1 MQGGKREIGM
11 YEYTNLLLADREDC
25 VKTGSKMATTRS
37 ELLILLCDAHHT
49 LELKS
54 VHVRGSIQLS
64 DTTRPRIRALSVL
77 QLDIDLVAT
86 SRDLYLY
93 SDALQAKNFCTL
105 GTFRC

>member
-1 MQGGKREIGM
+1 M

-64 DTTRPRIRALSVL
+64 DTIRPRIRALSVL

-86 SRDLYLY
+86 SRDLYLC
-93 SDALQAKNFCTL
+93 SDALQAKNFL
-105 GTFRC
+105 HAGNF